1 MHGELFGNWGGSDL
15 ICISIQQRAFANR
28 ADAEAAAALGGK
40 IETSTPDDRCVPGV
54 NLAAATELRIDPM
67 NIPLRVTFMASD
79 AEHVGEYF
87 EEPHLRF
94 NVGDRVS
101 ASIGAPGE
109 RKPGTIMAL
118 KYNAGGGTAVDK
130 IVPYQIILDSGGK
143 IYSEGDD
150 DSYVKAIPTP
160 VLRFKVGDR
169 VSANVDDGWKPGT
182 IVKLNYIPD
191 IDHILKAEE
200 QRPLGSEV
208 LGIPAYQVELYYSTP

>member
-1 MHGELFGNWGGSDL
+1 
-15 ICISIQQRAFANR
+15 
-28 ADAEAAAALGGK
+28 
-40 IETSTPDDRCVPGV
+40 
-54 NLAAATELRIDPM
+54 
-67 NIPLRVTFMASD
+67 MASD
-79 AEHVGEYF
+79 AEHGGEYF

-109 RKPGTIMAL
+109 RKPGTIML
-118 KYNAGGGTAVDK
+118 LNYSAGGGTTVDK
-130 IVPYQIILDSGGK
+130 IVPYQIILDDGGK

-182 IVKLNYIPD
+182 IVKVNYIPS

-200 QRPLGSEV
+200 QVPGASLHTR
-208 LGIPAYQVELYYSTP
+208 YYSTSWVCSPSHVSFVTFCAWKDHARWRRGALPSRPG